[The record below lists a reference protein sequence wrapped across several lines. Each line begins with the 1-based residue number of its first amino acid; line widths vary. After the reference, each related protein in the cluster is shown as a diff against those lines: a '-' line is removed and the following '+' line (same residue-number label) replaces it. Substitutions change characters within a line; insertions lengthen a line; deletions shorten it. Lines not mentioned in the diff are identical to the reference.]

1 MQPDAVDELD
11 FDEDGLVPAVVQDA
25 NTGEV
30 RMLAYV
36 NREALAK
43 TLETGYAHFYSR
55 SRESLW
61 KKGETSGHVQRV
73 RAVRADCDRD
83 TLLYLVDQEGVA
95 CHTGTRNCF
104 FYAPDDEDGW
114 VELDDPLPDMLPGA
128 VLAELETIVADRDQT
143 RPGDSYTVSLLEAGE
158 DRVLEKLGE
167 ECTELLIAAKNDDRE
182 SLLAETGD
190 LLYHLLVLLC
200 EKDVSLRALT
210 ALLNDR
216 RT

>member
-1 MQPDAVDELD
+1 MEPDVPDELA
-11 FDEDGLVPAVVQDA
+11 FDEDGLIPTVVQDA
-25 NTGEV
+25 GTGEV
-30 RMLAYV
+30 RMVAWV
-36 NREALAK
+36 NREALQQ

-95 CHTGTRNCF
+95 CHTGSRNCF
-104 FYAPDDEDGW
+104 FYVPDGEDGW
-114 VELDDPLPDMLPGA
+114 KELDDPLPDVIPGA
-128 VLAELETIVADRDQT
+128 VLAELEAVVADRDET
-143 RPGDSYTVSLLEAGE
+143 RPEDSYTASLLEAGE

-167 ECTELLIAAKNDDRE
+167 ECSELLIAAKNDDTD
-182 SLLAETGD
+182 SLLAEAGD
-190 LLYHLLVLLC
+190 LVYHLLVLLR

-210 ALLNDR
+210 DLLNER
-216 RT
+216 RR